1 MDNRYKYFMTGNK
14 IYIIIIALLIAIIML
29 NGNLWIG
36 FSLILMYGILVF
48 YTAKNTKH
56 KKNEWTKFIED
67 FSLKLDNA
75 TRNTLVK
82 LPFPL
87 TIVGTS
93 GNILWYNQNFSNI
106 LDEMDILGVNINSLS
121 KEINLKKAITGH
133 QNIFKDIELNKRY
146 YDIYISTVNISE
158 DEELEDNIL
167 LLYFYDI
174 TESHKIFEEIESEKY
189 TIMLIEID
197 NFDDVM
203 KTIEEENK
211 PLIIAEMERTINSY
225 GQNLNAMLKKYS
237 NSKYVLCVQN
247 KYIERE
253 KEKKFDILDGI
264 REINMGNKF
273 AVTLSIGVGQGG
285 ETPLENEKYAL
296 SAKELALGRGGDQAV
311 VKNGEKLMFFGGKT
325 KEVEK
330 RTRVR
335 ARVIGHA
342 LVDLIKESNKVFI
355 MGHINADIDCLGAG
369 AGLYSIIQ
377 SLGKECYIIL
387 DSINSSIKPMIEKL
401 KEDSKYDNAF
411 IDVRKTF
418 DLMDVN
424 SILILVDVHS
434 KGYIQNMRII
444 EMAKRVVIID
454 HHRKSTDYINKAVL
468 SYIEPYASSTSELVT
483 EMLQYMVEKPELTKI
498 EAEALL
504 AGICVDTKNFYF
516 KTGVRTFEAASFLR
530 KLGADTVDVKKLFS
544 DDLDTYLKRAE
555 IIKSARVENNIAI
568 AICPTEIEDL
578 VLTAQAADEL
588 LNITGIQASFVFV
601 KIGDEVYLSGRS
613 LGEINVQ
620 LIIEN
625 LGGGGHMTMAG
636 AKFLDTTIEA
646 SLEKLKEA
654 IEKYKREVDEK

>member
-1 MDNRYKYFMTGNK
+1 MDNRFKYFMTGNK
-14 IYIIIIALLIAIIML
+14 IYLVIIALLILLEML
-29 NGNLWIG
+29 NGNWIIVVA
-36 FSLILMYGILVF
+36 LIVMYGILIF
-48 YTAKNTKH
+48 YNQTNTEH
-56 KKNEWTKFIED
+56 KKNEWTKFIEN
-67 FSLKLDNA
+67 FTLKLDTA
-75 TRNTLVK
+75 TQNTLVK

-87 TIVGTS
+87 AIAGPN
-93 GNILWYNQNFSNI
+93 GNILWYNHNFSKI
-106 LDEMDILGVNINSLS
+106 LTEMELLGVNISILT
-121 KEINLKKAITGH
+121 KEIDLKQALSGEKEV
-133 QNIFKDIELNKRY
+133 FRDINLNKRY
-146 YDIYISTVNISE
+146 YDVYVSIVDISE
-158 DEELEDNIL
+158 DENVEDKIL

-174 TESHKIFEEIESEKY
+174 TESHKILEDVEAEKY
-189 TIMLIEID
+189 SIMLVEID

-203 KTIEEENK
+203 KTTEEEQK

-225 GQNLNAMLKKYS
+225 GQSLNAMLKKYS

-247 KYIERE
+247 KYIEKE
-253 KEKKFDILDGI
+253 MEKKFDILDGM
-264 REINMGNKF
+264 REISMGNKF

-285 ETPLENEKYAL
+285 ENPSENEKYAL
-296 SAKELALGRGGDQAV
+296 SAKELALGRGGDQAI
-311 VKNGEKLMFFGGKT
+311 VKNGEKLLFFGGKT

-342 LVDLIKESNKVFI
+342 LLDLISESNKVFI

-369 AGLYSIIQ
+369 VGLYSIINY
-377 SLGKECYIIL
+377 LDKECYVIL
-387 DSINSSIKPMIEKL
+387 DSINNSIKPMITRL

-411 IDVRKTF
+411 IDVKRAF
-418 DLMDVN
+418 ELMDEN
-424 SILILVDVHS
+424 SLFILVDVHN

-454 HHRKSTDYINKAVL
+454 HHRKSSDYINKAVL

-483 EMLQYMVEKPELTKI
+483 EMIQYMVEKPQLTPM

-530 KLGADTVDVKKLFS
+530 RLGADTLDVKKLFS
-544 DDLDTYLKRAE
+544 DDLETYLKRAE
-555 IIKSARVENNIAI
+555 IIKSAKVYNKIAI
-568 AICPTEIEDL
+568 AICPTEIEDI
-578 VLTAQAADEL
+578 VLAAQAADEL

-613 LGEINVQ
+613 MGDINVQ
-620 LIIEN
+620 VIIES

-636 AKFLDTTIEA
+636 AKFVDTTLEE
-646 SLEKLKEA
+646 SLDKLKNAIIKYQEEA
-654 IEKYKREVDEK
+654 EE